1 MDIRCYDVEIRKDM
15 RLLEV
20 TDTNGNKSRL
30 SIYSEMGEE
39 TFDGDINYQESA
51 KTIAISIYREYLCH
65 NAKYYVDIDAHIL
78 SMTYRKFG
86 CEFKLKQDSGV

>member
-30 SIYSEMGEE
+30 SIYSEISAM
-39 TFDGDINYQESA
+39 TFDADINY
-51 KTIAISIYREYLCH
+51 
-65 NAKYYVDIDAHIL
+65 
-78 SMTYRKFG
+78 
-86 CEFKLKQDSGV
+86 